1 MRYSTEHK
9 EQTRHKLV
17 QSSGAIAKQGGF
29 SATGVAGLMKA
40 IGLTGGAFYNHFP
53 SKNDLFS
60 EIVRQE
66 LSNSYINLRAQSGE
80 LNRDTL
86 QRCLDQYLSL
96 AHLNNPQNG
105 CAIPT
110 LGAEIARADIA
121 VREEAEH
128 WLVILHQAWASTL
141 GDEGLAWA
149 MLCQCVGAL
158 LVARMLAGEDT
169 RLAVLQASRRFL
181 QKVLE
186 QDAATGAA

>member
-9 EQTRHKLV
+9 QQTRERLV

-53 SKNDLFS
+53 SKDDLFT

-66 LSNSYINLRAQSGE
+66 LSSSYINLRAQAGE
-80 LNRDTL
+80 LTREAL
-86 QRCLDQYLSL
+86 QRCLDQYLSM
-96 AHLNNPQNG
+96 AHLHNPQSG

-121 VREEAEH
+121 VREEAQH
-128 WLVILHQAWASTL
+128 WLVTLHQAWAVTL
-141 GDEGLAWA
+141 DDEALAWA

-169 RLAVLQASRRFL
+169 RQTVLQASRGFL
-181 QKVLE
+181 QKALE
-186 QDAATGAA
+186 QAP

>member
-53 SKNDLFS
+53 SKDDLFS

-66 LSNSYINLRAQSGE
+66 LSSSYINLRAQAGE
-80 LNRDTL
+80 LTRDAL
-86 QRCLDQYLSL
+86 QRCLDQYLSM
-96 AHLNNPQNG
+96 AHLHNPQSG
-105 CAIPT
+105 CAIPA
-110 LGAEIARADIA
+110 LGAEIARADIT

-128 WLVILHQAWASTL
+128 WLVTLHQAWALTL
-141 GDEGLAWA
+141 DDEALAWA
-149 MLCQCVGAL
+149 MLSQCVGAL
-158 LVARMLAGEDT
+158 LIARMLAGEDT
-169 RLAVLQASRRFL
+169 RQAVLQASRGFL
-181 QKVLE
+181 QEALE
-186 QDAATGAA
+186 RAP